1 MSSKPSFLQISPT
14 SITTNLI
21 ISNDFNVIIFKCC
34 NIFYFDIRVN
44 IQGSAEKLAV
54 MRRLKVVPVE

>member
-1 MSSKPSFLQISPT
+1 MLISSKLSSLQISPT

-21 ISNDFNVIIFKCC
+21 ISNDFNLIIFKCY

-44 IQGSAEKLAV
+44 IQGRAEKLVV
-54 MRRLKVVPVE
+54 MRR